1 MIRGLPVTMKR
12 FAGHKE
18 NSQGIRIPKE
28 VLQEV
33 NAKINDV
40 LDVQVADV
48 GKVINWV

>member
-1 MIRGLPVTMKR
+1 MIHGLPVTMKCV
-12 FAGHKE
+12 AGHKE

-40 LDVQVADV
+40 LDVRVAIV
-48 GKVINWV
+48 K